1 MFPNTIT
8 VDSNHT
14 AVTRLCGFSI
24 QEDSSAAAVI
34 EIRKGAIGGQVLF
47 YLNLAADE
55 SATLLFPQDFIS
67 CEDGVYIKEVSGSVA
82 GIIYQ
87 SV

>member
-1 MFPNTIT
+1 MQPQTIT

-14 AVTRLCGFSI
+14 GVTRLCGFSI
-24 QEDSSAAAVI
+24 QEDSSAAAVV

-55 SATLLFPQDFIS
+55 SATLVFPGAYIT
-67 CEDGVYIKEVSGSVA
+67 CEDGCYIKEVSGSVA
-82 GIIYQ
+82 GTLYQ
-87 SV
+87 DS